1 MSFCVILICP
11 TCKGLPAC
19 RLAQSAQVGTVFV
32 PLSEQLQQPI
42 KLLAFIKNLPRMCIH
57 FAYLCITLHQF
68 VNHVIC
74 SIVGWFVSAFRPP
87 QIESRSMLQHFV
99 HQPLKF
105 KIMLKAREQL
115 TTSEWK
121 CPENRQIFEKIDA
134 SKLKSNNHLH
144 WAAVCSC
151 ENGWTVQESL
161 LGRAKCTRE
170 YQEHRNTWRHD

>member
-1 MSFCVILICP
+1 
-11 TCKGLPAC
+11 
-19 RLAQSAQVGTVFV
+19 
-32 PLSEQLQQPI
+32 
-42 KLLAFIKNLPRMCIH
+42 MCIH

-121 CPENRQIFEKIDA
+121 CPENRQIFEKDRCQQT
-134 SKLKSNNHLH
+134 KK
-144 WAAVCSC
+144 
-151 ENGWTVQESL
+151 
-161 LGRAKCTRE
+161 
-170 YQEHRNTWRHD
+170 

>member
-1 MSFCVILICP
+1 MMAPRGSSWWHCSKLRGSRGEQKQLKQLKQCVMLCHFVSFCVILICP

-121 CPENRQIFEKIDA
+121 CPENRQIFEKDRCQQT
-134 SKLKSNNHLH
+134 KK
-144 WAAVCSC
+144 
-151 ENGWTVQESL
+151 
-161 LGRAKCTRE
+161 
-170 YQEHRNTWRHD
+170 